1 MCPRPAIYY
10 LLSTI
15 YYLVHSYD
23 ISGLTC
29 EHSPARHQSAVLR
42 TLTGGWSP
50 GNLAANL
57 TADLTGPPQPH
68 AGLLTGHLTTWPSL
82 AAGLGA
88 CLCVV
93 FSLSR
98 LHLSPDCGGAAA
110 GAPEQPLAT
119 HKFESCGGWCVSAA
133 GRMRTL
139 NYGTRCWRPHHA
151 SLYLLHNTGDT
162 CWLP

>member
-1 MCPRPAIYY
+1 MFSKQCVPGP
-10 LLSTI
+10 LSTI

-29 EHSPARHQSAVLR
+29 EHSPARLQSAVLR

-57 TADLTGPPQPH
+57 TSDLTGPPQPH

-110 GAPEQPLAT
+110 GAAEQPLAT
-119 HKFESCGGWCVSAA
+119 QVRKLRRLVCLGCGSDAYTELWDQMLAA
-133 GRMRTL
+133 APR
-139 NYGTRCWRPHHA
+139 
-151 SLYLLHNTGDT
+151 
-162 CWLP
+162 

>member
-1 MCPRPAIYY
+1 MFTKQCVPGP
-10 LLSTI
+10 LSTI

-29 EHSPARHQSAVLR
+29 EHSPARLQSAVLR
-42 TLTGGWSP
+42 TLTGRWSP

-110 GAPEQPLAT
+110 GAAASNTQVRKLRRLLCLGCGSDAYTELWDQMLA
-119 HKFESCGGWCVSAA
+119 AA
-133 GRMRTL
+133 PR
-139 NYGTRCWRPHHA
+139 
-151 SLYLLHNTGDT
+151 
-162 CWLP
+162 

>member
-1 MCPRPAIYY
+1 MCPGPAIYY
-10 LLSTI
+10 LLS
-15 YYLVHSYD
+15 
-23 ISGLTC
+23 
-29 EHSPARHQSAVLR
+29 SPFLRHLGSHLR
-42 TLTGGWSP
+42 TFTGPAPVSCSQDIDRGMVAWTP

-57 TADLTGPPQPH
+57 TSDLTGPPQPH

-119 HKFESCGGWCVSAA
+119 HKFESCGGCCVSAA

>member
-1 MCPRPAIYY
+1 MDKVETFWSCFLNNVSQARY

-68 AGLLTGHLTTWPSL
+68 AGLLTITSPHGEPRCWAGRLSLCCIQFITAPSERWL
-82 AAGLGA
+82 
-88 CLCVV
+88 
-93 FSLSR
+93 R
-98 LHLSPDCGGAAA
+98 RCGGRSSGAAA
-110 GAPEQPLAT
+110 SNTVVLYTINRWSCTITEKAP
-119 HKFESCGGWCVSAA
+119 
-133 GRMRTL
+133 
-139 NYGTRCWRPHHA
+139 TRFHI
-151 SLYLLHNTGDT
+151 
-162 CWLP
+162 